1 MAFLD
6 LKIVLVAFVWLVDEV
21 ECHCH
26 SLKPFSTIT
35 NRPNGIRLR
44 KFAHE
49 SLNKWIAV
57 IASLCGINKS
67 QNWRF
72 SQVVGL
78 GCEKA
83 LVIGARFYP
92 GSRHNPSF
100 PQNTSIRRNGPESR
114 RALTKGSLGH

>member
-6 LKIVLVAFVWLVDEV
+6 LKIVLVAFVWLVDEI

-49 SLNKWIAV
+49 SLNKWIAG

-72 SQVVGL
+72 SQVVGF

-92 GSRHNPSF
+92 GAD
-100 PQNTSIRRNGPESR
+100 I
-114 RALTKGSLGH
+114 